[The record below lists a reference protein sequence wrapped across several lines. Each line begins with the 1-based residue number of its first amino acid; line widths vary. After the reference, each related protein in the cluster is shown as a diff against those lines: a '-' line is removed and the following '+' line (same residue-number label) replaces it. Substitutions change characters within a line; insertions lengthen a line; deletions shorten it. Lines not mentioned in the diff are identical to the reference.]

1 MTFSDIKT
9 MIGPMLTLV
18 FVAGGGWY
26 TLDAVAD
33 ETENLSTKVETIETK
48 LSEQLVLEVKV
59 ENIETRL
66 EKMEKMLEKT
76 IESQQKQMQNQAAIC
91 QATNASCR

>member
-33 ETENLSTKVETIETK
+33 ETDTLSGKVETIETK

-76 IESQQKQMQNQAAIC
+76 IESQQLQMRNQAAIC
-91 QATNASCR
+91 QATNANCR

>member
-66 EKMEKMLEKT
+66 EKMEKMLEKP
-76 IESQQKQMQNQAAIC
+76 IESLQKQMQTPATIC